1 MTAAALRQ
9 PAPVDLVADAALVLG
24 RRGGGRP
31 LGATSSH
38 LARWL
43 RIEIGQAKRDN
54 WTCRD
59 AFEMLVENNR
69 KTKGD
74 AFIVGEETASEVIQH
89 IHGDIKGRRV
99 GFEYFRK
106 LWRKA

>member
-1 MTAAALRQ
+1 MTAALRQ
-9 PAPVDLVADAALVLG
+9 PAPADVSPAV
-24 RRGGGRP
+24 RRPGRP
-31 LGATSSH
+31 LGATSSP
-38 LARWL
+38 LSRWL
-43 RIEIGQAKRDN
+43 RIEIKQAKSDK

-59 AFEMLVENNR
+59 AFRMLIENNR

-74 AFIVGEETASEVIQH
+74 AFLVGAETASEVIH
-89 IHGDIKGRRV
+89 TVRGDIRGRRV